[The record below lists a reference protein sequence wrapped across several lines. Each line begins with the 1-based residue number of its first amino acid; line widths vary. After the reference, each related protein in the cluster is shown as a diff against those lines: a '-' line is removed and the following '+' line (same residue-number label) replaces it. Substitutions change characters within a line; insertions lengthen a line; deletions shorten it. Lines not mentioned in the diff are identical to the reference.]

1 LIPFLRAHL
10 SHPTHHSPPST
21 HPARCRFGLPVCALR
36 SLATYDSAVLLSTLD
51 PPPAAAPPAWR
62 AAMDAMAAASC
73 DAYRAVVFQDARF
86 PAYFAA
92 ATPQGE
98 LGALNIGSRPAKRPS
113 GAAGADV
120 SALRAIPWIF
130 AWTQTRMMLPAWLGA
145 AEGVAAATAA
155 GGAAQMREMY
165 ESWPFF
171 SSLVDLIEMVL
182 AKVRA

>member
-1 LIPFLRAHL
+1 
-10 SHPTHHSPPST
+10 
-21 HPARCRFGLPVCALR
+21 
-36 SLATYDSAVLLSTLD
+36 VLLSTLD